1 MEWAAEHEITADA
14 AAELVGERFP
24 ELRGAPVEPLATGWD
39 NTVFRV
45 GGEWAF
51 RFPRRKI
58 AIPGVER
65 EIATLAALAPRLP
78 LPIPVPRYVGE
89 PGGGFPW
96 PFWGARLVPGRELA
110 EVRPSDGRRA
120 AIGAALGAFLRALHD
135 PALVRAAGAGLPAD
149 PLRRGDPAYR
159 APKAAERLERLAAL
173 GLWEPDPSV
182 RAFLGDALDEA
193 SPPAGEPV
201 IVHGD
206 LHVRHVLLGAGD
218 EAAGVIDW
226 GDVCLADPSVDLSLA
241 YAAFAGDDRA
251 AFLDAYGPVP
261 PDRERAARV
270 LALFIAATL
279 AEYAASDGSAALLA
293 ESLAGIG
300 RVLAP

>member
-1 MEWAAEHEITADA
+1 MEWAAEYEMTAGA
-14 AAELVGERFP
+14 AAALVGERFP
-24 ELRGAPVEPLATGWD
+24 DLRGAPVEPLATGWD

-45 GGEWAF
+45 GGDWAF

-58 AIPGVER
+58 AVPGVER

-96 PFWGARLVPGRELA
+96 PFFGARLVPGRELA
-110 EVRPSDGRRA
+110 EARPPDGRRA
-120 AIGAALGAFLRALHD
+120 PIAAAVGGFLRALHD
-135 PALVRAAGAGLPAD
+135 PALVPVAGAGLPVD
-149 PLRRGDPAYR
+149 PFRRGDPAHR
-159 APKAAERLERLAAL
+159 AAAAAERLARLAAL
-173 GLWEPDPSV
+173 GLWEPDAAV
-182 RAFLGDALDEA
+182 RGFLDAARDA
-193 SPPAGEPV
+193 APPAGEPV

-206 LHVRHVLLGAGD
+206 LHVRHVLIGPAG

-226 GDVCLADPSVDLSLA
+226 GDVCRADPSVDLSVA
-241 YAAFAGDDRA
+241 YAAFAGGDRA

-270 LALFIAATL
+270 LALFITATL
-279 AEYAASDGSAALLA
+279 AEYAASEGLAALLG